1 MLVCCNRFKK
11 DLGTE
16 KKSLPILPCQDPT
29 TKVSKNPNF
38 RDKSIRRT
46 KVIVRNG
53 SHLTRYFLD
62 DFIIQ

>member
-1 MLVCCNRFKK
+1 MLVCFNRFKK

-16 KKSLPILPCQDPT
+16 KKSLPILPCQVPA
-29 TKVSKNPNF
+29 TKASKNPNF
-38 RDKSIRRT
+38 RDKSIKRT

-53 SHLTRYFLD
+53 SHLIRYFLD